1 LKISEFFNNDYVTYA
16 AYDNIRKIASYID
29 GLKLSSR
36 KVIFTVLKN
45 NINKDEKVNRL
56 AGKVAEKTEYLHGE
70 KSLEGVIVNLAQNFV
85 GSNNLN
91 LLSPEGSFG
100 TRFIPEPGA
109 SRYIY
114 TKMMPY
120 LRLIFKEEDEP
131 LLEEQEFEGNKI
143 EYKYFI
149 PIIPL
154 LLVNGSEGISNGFAQ
169 KILPRKIDTIINAIE
184 NKLNDKDYDLTP
196 GFEGFNG
203 EIVKSENGW
212 EIRGKFEKIGRTT
225 ILITELPIGYTLKK
239 YISELDKLEEKKVIK
254 KYKDLSEDDNFKFEI
269 TVSTDFMNKS
279 DYDILNTLKLIKKVS
294 ENFTSIDE
302 NNKIIEFKNE
312 YELFEK
318 YFQIRLKYYT
328 KRKNYLIQ
336 KLENEIEF
344 LKDKMLFINSIIN
357 NKLIIQKR
365 KKSEIIE
372 DCKNLGIKFYDNHL
386 KMNLLNLTE
395 EKVNELQEEINKKEN
410 EIKELKNKT
419 EKDLWIEDLNR
430 LNFLKNYWQKIK
442 IMI

>member
-1 LKISEFFNNDYVTYA
+1 LKISEFFNNEYVTYA
-16 AYDNIRKIASYID
+16 AYDNIRKIANYID

-36 KVIFTVLKN
+36 KVIYTILKN

-143 EYKYFI
+143 EYKFFV

-169 KILPRKIDTIINAIE
+169 KILPRKLNTIIKAIE
-184 NKLNDKDYDLTP
+184 NKLNGEDYDLTP
-196 GFEGFNG
+196 GYEGFKGN
-203 EIVKSENGW
+203 IVKSENGW
-212 EIRGKFEKIGRTT
+212 EIRGKFERIGKTT

-239 YISELDKLEEKKVIK
+239 YISELDKLEEKKIIK
-254 KYKDLSEDDNFKFEI
+254 KYKDLSENDNFKFEI
-269 TVSTDFMNKS
+269 SVTLDFMQKD
-279 DYDILNTLKLIKKVS
+279 DYEILNTLKLIKKVS

-318 YFQIRLKYYT
+318 YFETRLKYYT
-328 KRKNYLIQ
+328 KRKNYLLE
-336 KLENEIEF
+336 KLNKEIEF

-365 KKSEIIE
+365 KKDEIIN
-372 DCKNLGIKFYDNHL
+372 DCKKLDIKYYDNHL
-386 KMNLLNLTE
+386 KMNLLNLTD
-395 EKVNELQEEINKKEN
+395 EKVNELQNEIIKKEQ
-410 EIKELKNKT
+410 EIKELENKS
-419 EKDLWIEDLNR
+419 EKDLWIEDLYN
-430 LNFLKNYWQKIK
+430 LKNFKSN
-442 IMI
+442 

>member
-1 LKISEFFNNDYVTYA
+1 MKISEFFNNEYVTYA
-16 AYDNIRKIASYID
+16 AYDNIRKIANYID

-36 KVIFTVLKN
+36 KVIYTILKN

-143 EYKYFI
+143 EYKFFV

-169 KILPRKIDTIINAIE
+169 KILPRKLDTIIKAIE
-184 NKLNDKDYDLTP
+184 NKLNGEKYDLTP
-196 GFEGFNG
+196 GFEGFKG
-203 EIVKSENGW
+203 EIVKIDNSW
-212 EIRGKFEKIGRTT
+212 EIRGKFERIGKTT

-239 YISELDKLEEKKVIK
+239 YISELDKLEEKKIIK
-254 KYKDLSEDDNFKFEI
+254 KYKDLSENDNFKFEI
-269 TVSTDFMNKS
+269 SVTLDFMQKD
-279 DYDILNTLKLIKKVS
+279 DYEILNTLKLIKKIS

-318 YFQIRLKYYT
+318 YFETRLKYYT
-328 KRKNYLIQ
+328 KRKNYLLE
-336 KLENEIEF
+336 KLNKEIEF

-365 KKSEIIE
+365 KKDEIIN
-372 DCKNLGIKFYDNHL
+372 DCKKLGIKYYDNHL
-386 KMNLLNLTE
+386 KMNLLNLTD
-395 EKVNELQEEINKKEN
+395 EKVNELQNEIIKKEQ
-410 EIKELKNKT
+410 EIKELENKS
-419 EKDLWIEDLNR
+419 EKDLWIEDLYN
-430 LNFLKNYWQKIK
+430 LKNFKSN
-442 IMI
+442 

>member
-1 LKISEFFNNDYVTYA
+1 LKISEFFNNEYVTYA
-16 AYDNIRKIASYID
+16 AYDNIRKIANYID

-36 KVIFTVLKN
+36 KVIYTILKN

-143 EYKYFI
+143 EYKFFV

-169 KILPRKIDTIINAIE
+169 KILPRKLNTIIKAIE
-184 NKLNDKDYDLTP
+184 NKLNGEDYDLTP
-196 GFEGFNG
+196 GYEGFKGN
-203 EIVKSENGW
+203 IVKSENGW
-212 EIRGKFEKIGRTT
+212 EIRGKFERIGKTT

-239 YISELDKLEEKKVIK
+239 YISELDKLEEKKIIK
-254 KYKDLSEDDNFKFEI
+254 KYKDLSENDNFKFEI
-269 TVSTDFMNKS
+269 SVTLDFMQKD
-279 DYDILNTLKLIKKVS
+279 DYEILNTLKLIKKIS

-318 YFQIRLKYYT
+318 YFETRLKYYT
-328 KRKNYLIQ
+328 KRKNYLLE
-336 KLENEIEF
+336 KLNKEIEF

-365 KKSEIIE
+365 KKDEIIN
-372 DCKNLGIKFYDNHL
+372 DCKKLGIKYYDNHL
-386 KMNLLNLTE
+386 KMNLLNLTD
-395 EKVNELQEEINKKEN
+395 EKVNELQNEIIKKEQ
-410 EIKELKNKT
+410 EIKELENKS
-419 EKDLWIEDLNR
+419 EKDLWIEDLYN
-430 LNFLKNYWQKIK
+430 LKNFKSN
-442 IMI
+442 

>member
-1 LKISEFFNNDYVTYA
+1 MKISEFFNNEYVTYA
-16 AYDNIRKIASYID
+16 AYDNIRKIANYID

-36 KVIFTVLKN
+36 KVIYTILKN

-143 EYKYFI
+143 EYKFFV

-169 KILPRKIDTIINAIE
+169 KILPRKLNTIIKAIE
-184 NKLNDKDYDLTP
+184 NKLNGEDYDLTP
-196 GFEGFNG
+196 GYEGFKGN
-203 EIVKSENGW
+203 IVKSENGW
-212 EIRGKFEKIGRTT
+212 EIRGKFERIGKTT

-239 YISELDKLEEKKVIK
+239 YISELDKLEEKKIIK
-254 KYKDLSEDDNFKFEI
+254 KYKDLSENDNFKFEI
-269 TVSTDFMNKS
+269 SVTLDFMQKD
-279 DYDILNTLKLIKKVS
+279 DYEILNTLKLIKKVS

-318 YFQIRLKYYT
+318 YFETRLKYYT
-328 KRKNYLIQ
+328 KRKNYLLE
-336 KLENEIEF
+336 KLNKEIEF

-365 KKSEIIE
+365 KKDEIIN
-372 DCKNLGIKFYDNHL
+372 DCKKLDIKYYDNHL
-386 KMNLLNLTE
+386 KMNLLNLTD
-395 EKVNELQEEINKKEN
+395 EKVNELQNEIIKKEQ
-410 EIKELKNKT
+410 EIKELENKS
-419 EKDLWIEDLNR
+419 EKDLWIEDLYN
-430 LNFLKNYWQKIK
+430 LKNFKSN
-442 IMI
+442 